1 MAFRTIKEFE
11 DLLQP
16 VIVSILGW
24 QAQSNDVRI
33 GWIQTGQPAFKI
45 TDNVIF
51 ITASPVDSEISRHHD
66 SVMEEGSPD
75 IETTTTFTR
84 VMALDVVAYGDEAL
98 DNLTKIRYGMYRIN
112 ARNTLADADIYFIPN
127 APEPRRVPELF
138 AGQWWERGDMKLTF
152 NELMTEIENEN
163 AVYSAEIEIQN
174 KDEILAEM
182 IVD

>member
-11 DLLQP
+11 NLLQP
-16 VIVSILGW
+16 IIVAILGW
-24 QAQSNDVRI
+24 QATPNNVRI

-45 TDNVIF
+45 TDNVVF
-51 ITASPVDSEISRHHD
+51 ITASPVDAEISRHHD

-75 IETTTTFTR
+75 IETTITFTR
-84 VMALDVVAYGDEAL
+84 VMALDVVAYGSDAL
-98 DNLTKIRYGMYRIN
+98 DNLTVIRYGMYR
-112 ARNTLADADIYFIPN
+112 ATSRNTLADENIYFIPN
-127 APEPRRVPELF
+127 APEPRRVPESF

-174 KDEILAEM
+174 ADEILAEM
-182 IVD
+182 TVD